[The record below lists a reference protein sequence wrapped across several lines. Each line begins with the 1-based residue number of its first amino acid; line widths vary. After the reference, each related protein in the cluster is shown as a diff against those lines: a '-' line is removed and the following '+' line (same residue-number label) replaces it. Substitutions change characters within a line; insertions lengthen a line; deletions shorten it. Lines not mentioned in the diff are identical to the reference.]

1 MTRARLDNSQIKR
14 RLFIFQPDYLANK
27 NIKSPSPRRFS
38 MLGFVK
44 YKPEKVEQTQHIH
57 PVPETWWF
65 DGRTLSSLER
75 QISLTGIESL
85 LIKQMLFNE
94 QRVSSK
100 AELIQAINRDPESY
114 RGLEMCM
121 SRLQDK
127 FSVSA
132 NGERL
137 IRSVRNRGYCLVQ
150 KVQVI
155 R

>member
-1 MTRARLDNSQIKR
+1 MTRVGLDNSQLKR
-14 RLFIFQPDYLANK
+14 RLFVFQPDYLANK
-27 NIKSPSPRRFS
+27 NITSSTPRSFS
-38 MLGFVK
+38 RLGFVK
-44 YKPEKVEQTQHIH
+44 YKPEKAEQTQHIH

-65 DGRTLSSLER
+65 NGRTLSSLER

-85 LIKQMLFNE
+85 LIRQMLFNE

-100 AELIQAINRDPESY
+100 VELILAINRDPECY

-127 FSVSA
+127 FSVAA